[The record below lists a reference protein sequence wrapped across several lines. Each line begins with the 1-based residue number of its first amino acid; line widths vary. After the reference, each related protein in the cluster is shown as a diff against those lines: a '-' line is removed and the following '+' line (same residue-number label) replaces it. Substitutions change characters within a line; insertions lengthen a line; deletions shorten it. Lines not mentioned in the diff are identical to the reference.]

1 MNHFTLDSN
10 NRIYNTLQS
19 KYIEKDNSISN
30 STIYESDTLHTS
42 SGYFNSGESLNDT
55 FISIKNNS
63 ISLPHN
69 LSISTV
75 NDSFNKN
82 NSLDYMNNRLVEDI
96 LSSDGFIMNSITHN
110 HELTPEKTFN
120 SSNELHSINTEWMTD
135 VSEFSNCEEYFT
147 CPETNSKQQI
157 IINKTDK
164 ADITHNIS
172 QKSLCNLRRY
182 FFIFIIIKYT

>member
-1 MNHFTLDSN
+1 M
-10 NRIYNTLQS
+10 QS

-42 SGYFNSGESLNDT
+42 RGYLNSGESLNDT

-63 ISLPHN
+63 ISLQRN
-69 LSISTV
+69 LSISTI
-75 NDSFNKN
+75 NDSFNN
-82 NSLDYMNNRLVEDI
+82 SNSLDYMNNALIEDI
-96 LSSDGFIMNSITHN
+96 SNSDEFIMNSITPN

-120 SSNELHSINTEWMTD
+120 SSNEFHSNNTEWMTD

-147 CPETNSKQQI
+147 CPETNSKQI
-157 IINKTDK
+157 IINKMDK

-172 QKSLCNLRRY
+172 QDNLCNLTKY
-182 FFIFIIIKYT
+182 FFYFYC